1 LTAKRPNRVLR
12 KLVRDKIPEEIV
24 SEGRRVRRLEVLG
37 SLRDSLLR
45 RKAYE
50 EVVEL
55 CDARGVDSV
64 KEELADIFEILHALA
79 AEHRIPLDEIE
90 SIRIAKRAAR
100 GGFDNGVFIDYIAKG
115 ESTPQM
121 GLFGPMDYVSV
132 TKRTPHANEI
142 RMEEESLLRIP
153 LVPSLYLE
161 EFRVGIYI
169 VTFTDRE
176 ILVRI
181 RPSSDDRQLFLFE
194 PDHDFF
200 DLAQSPQTLLE
211 LLPKFEGLWKIYSH
225 IWLKAFGFPVPASV
239 IVRDLTPTSQ
249 KGIHHFC
256 ARGRHKNLLLRHD
269 RDPEIQNP
277 PRCGYLFSVRNLAR
291 ELIPF
296 IAQKRTLMLQ
306 EPLSPY
312 NDLYSCNAS
321 VRRNS
326 THATLEIVGPGFD
339 ASDLNRGDV
348 TPHEVWDIV
357 CDPGSDSD
365 LPAAKQTSLVD
376 QATYERS
383 VRKRLN
389 KIGRR
394 VTGEFAVGLKKAA
407 DEKPEEFLIESALKY
422 LRTHAGSLLLKHSK
436 RYSPI
441 QTSHLLLF
449 AKALR
454 ELFNHQESG
463 VLQWREEIIVSMS
476 IVPPERLVIWQIVWP
491 ERQIYREPEA
501 E

>member
-1 LTAKRPNRVLR
+1 MTKKLPNRVLR
-12 KLVRDKIPEEIV
+12 KLVRDKIPEQIAG
-24 SEGRRVRRLEVLG
+24 EGRRVRRLEVLG

-55 CDARGVDSV
+55 CDARDVDSV
-64 KEELADIFEILHALA
+64 KEELADVFEILHALA
-79 AEHRIPLDEIE
+79 AEHRISLDEIE
-90 SIRIAKRAAR
+90 SIRVAKRAAR
-100 GGFDNGVFIDYIAKG
+100 GGFDKGVFIDYIARG

-153 LVPSLYLE
+153 LVPGLYRE

-181 RPSSDDRQLFLFE
+181 RPSSDERQLFLFQ
-194 PDHDFF
+194 PDPDFF
-200 DLAQSPQTLLE
+200 DLSQSPQTLLE
-211 LLPKFEGLWKIYSH
+211 LLPKFEGLWKLYSH
-225 IWLKAFGFPVPASV
+225 IWLKAFGFSVPASV
-239 IVRDLTPTSQ
+239 VVRDLTPTSQ
-249 KGIHHFC
+249 IGIRHFC
-256 ARGRHKNLLLRHD
+256 ARGSYKDLLLRHD
-269 RDPEIQNP
+269 RDPETQSP
-277 PRCGYLFSVRNLAR
+277 PRGGYLFSVRNLAR

-326 THATLEIVGPGFD
+326 THATLEVVGPGFD
-339 ASDLNRGDV
+339 ASDLNRGDI
-348 TPHEVWDIV
+348 TPHEVWNIV

-365 LPAAKQTSLVD
+365 LPAAKQISLVD

-383 VRKRLN
+383 VRKRLS

-394 VTGEFAVGLKKAA
+394 VTGAFAIGLKRAV
-407 DEKPEEFLIESALKY
+407 DEKSEEFLIESAQKY
-422 LRTHAGSLLLKHSK
+422 LRRHAESLLLKHSK
-436 RYSPI
+436 RYCPL

-449 AKALR
+449 TKALR
-454 ELFNHQESG
+454 ELFNYQESTL
-463 VLQWREEIIVSMS
+463 LQWRDEIIVSMS
-476 IVPPERLVIWQIVWP
+476 IVPPDRLIIWQIVWP
-491 ERQIYREPEA
+491 ERKFYLKSEPE
-501 E
+501 